1 MAKKNGRPAWFK
13 MFLNQKAIIDA
24 ASNETAGKAL
34 KAAFQYFDTGE
45 VVELDP
51 AAFLVFSGIKPYI
64 DESYADYQRS
74 VEAGRTGG
82 NKHWGNEE

>member
-34 KAAFQYFDTGE
+34 KAAESAYRALVAATGQE
-45 VVELDP
+45 RMD
-51 AAFLVFSGIKPYI
+51 GWY
-64 DESYADYQRS
+64 D
-74 VEAGRTGG
+74 G
-82 NKHWGNEE
+82 